1 MRLRAKFM
9 RAMEADAEE
18 VVRAFLTLGVI
29 TVLSLRMD
37 LFRIARI
44 IAARYPRRALP
55 CHDSRIEAQIAL
67 AVRAAG
73 MIVPFSTCG
82 TRALTMIALLA
93 RRNQAAHLRI
103 GIHRQTKG
111 RFSAHAWVV
120 NDIGQVISEP
130 EHQVGRHMHVQVT
143 DSF

>member
-9 RAMEADAEE
+9 RAMEANAEE
-18 VVRAFLTLGVI
+18 VIRAFLTLGVI
-29 TVLSLRMD
+29 TILSLRMD

-44 IAARYPRRALP
+44 ISARYPRRAP
-55 CHDSRIEAQIAL
+55 ACPDSRVEAQIAF

-82 TRALTMIALLA
+82 TRALTMVALLA

-103 GIHRQTKG
+103 GIHREAKG

-130 EHQVGRHMHVQVT
+130 EHQVGTHMHVHVP